1 MKKYLAIFTAALMLT
16 SATPAPAQETQTAPD
31 ASAAPNV
38 QPSQDSTPPP
48 DAAPMQDNQQSGP
61 APEQQA
67 AEQPGVARVSMI
79 RGDVS
84 SQRGDSGDWVAVSLN
99 TPVSVGDRV
108 STGNNSRVE
117 LQLDFA
123 DVLRL
128 GENAAA
134 QIANINRSQVQV
146 QVGQGLATYTVLRGA
161 EASSEI
167 DTPNAAIHP
176 LGEGDYRVLVTSD
189 SVSQVI
195 VRRGSADISTPQ
207 GSTRVSSGQMITI
220 EGSSNPQYR
229 VDVAPGSDEWDS
241 WNSDRDG
248 IITSAESVQR
258 TNRYYTG
265 AQDLDA
271 YGHWTQAPDYGNV
284 WVPAQN
290 ADWAP
295 YRDGRWVWEPY
306 YGYTWVSNEPWG
318 WAPYHYGRWFMYD
331 NNWAWWPGPLNSSP
345 AYDPVWSPAYVS
357 FFGFGA
363 GLGYG
368 IASAF
373 GNMFG
378 WLACGPGDW
387 FHPWYGGWGGRFG
400 SSSFGNNFARN
411 GWAPLGRDGGR
422 RFSNLDGAR
431 TNARIRGGL
440 STMRAN
446 DFGRGAVPRHQE
458 AMSAAAFRQGR
469 AISGGVPV
477 TPTRASLNPTGRAA
491 GRSTMHGGGASQHFF
506 AKSQPAKVTPF
517 RDQASRVDRAIQSSH
532 AGAARDSQASRQTA
546 ATNQQARA
554 ATNSTANLHNNVA
567 PRTQAPTAAN
577 RGYSSG
583 AAQASRLASG
593 TATNRSSIAG
603 NSQSSARPG
612 WRSFTPP
619 AASTSR
625 AGERTPSASA
635 ETPGNRGSA
644 APRSFTP
651 PASRSGQASSFAGGS
666 TQPAARG
673 GFQPFTPQSRES
685 QPSRSFAP
693 AASTSRSGYSATR
706 GSRPALN
713 LNQPI
718 VRPRNSSAGGNGASR
733 GGASRTT
740 NAPRMNYGPPSGGER
755 GMPPSSPSR
764 HSESS
769 GSGGSSHHSSGSA
782 YAGGGHSSHSSGSH
796 GGGGGSHHSGG
807 GGHSSSHSS
816 GHSGGH
822 SGGGHHKH

>member
-1 MKKYLAIFTAALMLT
+1 MKRYLAILAAVLMLT
-16 SATPAPAQETQTAPD
+16 SAAPAPAQEA
-31 ASAAPNV
+31 
-38 QPSQDSTPPP
+38 QPSQDATPT
-48 DAAPMQDNQQSGP
+48 QDDQQQAQPAQDDQQTGP
-61 APEQQA
+61 APQQQA

-99 TPVSVGDRV
+99 TPISVGDRI

-128 GENAAA
+128 GDNGTA
-134 QIANINRSQVQV
+134 QIANLNQSQVQV
-146 QVGQGLATYTVLRGA
+146 QVGQGLSTYTVLRGA
-161 EASSEI
+161 EATSEI

-176 LGEGDYRVLVTSD
+176 LGEGDYRILVKSD
-189 SVSQVI
+189 AETQVI
-195 VRRGSADISTPQ
+195 VRSGSADISTPQ
-207 GSTRVSSGQMITI
+207 GSTRVEHGQMITI
-220 EGSSNPQYR
+220 QGTDNPQYR
-229 VDVAPGSDEWDS
+229 VDVAPQSDEWDS
-241 WNSDRDG
+241 WNNDRDRM
-248 IITSAESVQR
+248 ITNAESVQR

-271 YGHWTQAPDYGNV
+271 YGHWSQVPDYGNV

-331 NNWAWWPGPLNSSP
+331 NNWAWWPGPVNASP
-345 AYDPVWSPAYVS
+345 NYDPVWSPAYVS

-363 GLGYG
+363 DLGYG

-400 SSSFGNNFARN
+400 YHNGGNNFYHN

-422 RFSNLDGAR
+422 QFSNFDGAR

-446 DFGRGAVPRHQE
+446 EFGRGAVPRHQE
-458 AMSAAAFRQGR
+458 AMSAASFRQGR
-469 AISGGVPV
+469 SITGGVPV

-491 GRSTMHGGGASQHFF
+491 SHSTMRGGGTSQHFF

-517 RDQASRVDRAIQSSH
+517 REQASRVDRAIQSSH
-532 AGAARDSQASRQTA
+532 AGAARDTRASRQTS
-546 ATNQQARA
+546 ATNQSPRA
-554 ATNSTANLHNNVA
+554 GTSTPASLHNNVA
-567 PRTQAPTAAN
+567 PRIQGPTAAT
-577 RGYSSG
+577 RGNG
-583 AAQASRLASG
+583 ANQAQSPRTTG
-593 TATNRSSIAG
+593 TNRSNPAG
-603 NSQSSARPG
+603 NSQSNARPG
-612 WRSFTPP
+612 WRTFTPP
-619 AASTSR
+619 TASTNR
-625 AGERTPSASA
+625 AGDRTPSANA
-635 ETPGNRGSA
+635 GTPGNRSDSVQ
-644 APRSFTP
+644 RSFTP
-651 PASRSGQASSFAGGS
+651 HTSRPGQASPSAGGNS
-666 TQPAARG
+666 QPAARD
-673 GFQPFTPQSRES
+673 GFRPFTPPSRES
-685 QPSRSFAP
+685 QPSRSYAP
-693 AASTSRSGYSATR
+693 PTSASRSGYSTTR
-706 GSRPALN
+706 GNRPVLN

-718 VRPRNSSAGGNGASR
+718 VRPRNSSSGGNGTSH
-733 GGASRTT
+733 GGSSHTN
-740 NAPRMNYGPPSGGER
+740 NAPRMNYGAPSGGDR
-755 GMPPSSPSR
+755 GMPPSSGS
-764 HSESS
+764 HHGGSS
-769 GSGGSSHHSSGSA
+769 GSSHHSGGSVHM
-782 YAGGGHSSHSSGSH
+782 GGGHSSHSSGSH
-796 GGGGGSHHSGG
+796 GGSGSHHSGG
-807 GGHSSSHSS
+807 GGHSSGHSS
-816 GHSGGH
+816 GH